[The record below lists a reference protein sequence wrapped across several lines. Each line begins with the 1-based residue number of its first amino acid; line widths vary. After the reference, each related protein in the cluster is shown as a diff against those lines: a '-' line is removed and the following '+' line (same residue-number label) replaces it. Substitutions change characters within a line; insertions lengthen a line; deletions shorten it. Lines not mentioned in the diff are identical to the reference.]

1 MRMFGQDSRFR
12 KAKGISLN
20 KFAVHTGHNKI
31 EFIPRIRNSSHY
43 TLHFGVRPDILDLH
57 ETWRDRDG
65 DKHKTLFAMRLSDL
79 PDLLTKLGHGT
90 AKSLSGVFRKLR
102 LGWMGHHKIGL
113 VLGLFPTD
121 QEVETIGKLDK
132 RKRLVL
138 SEQALEA
145 NIRIPEFLE
154 DIFNEPDGPFT
165 LISMKRGKAKQIGFG
180 YKVTLPTGEPR
191 LFWVKQSDILAV
203 MHHLE
208 NQFVQ
213 AVSKYAI
220 PPECYSQYGL

>member
-1 MRMFGQDSRFR
+1 MFTPR
-12 KAKGISLN
+12 N
-20 KFAVHTGHNKI
+20 KNG
-31 EFIPRIRNSSHY
+31 SHY
-43 TLHFGVRPDILDLH
+43 TLHFGVRPGILDLH
-57 ETWRDRDG
+57 ETWRDQDG

-79 PDLLTKLGHGT
+79 PNLLIERGHGA
-90 AKSLSGVFRKLR
+90 AKSLPGIIRKLR

-113 VLGLFPTD
+113 VLGSFPSD
-121 QEVETIGKLDK
+121 QEVGTIGKLDK

-154 DIFNEPDGPFT
+154 DIFTEPDGPFT

-180 YKVTLPTGEPR
+180 YKGTLCTGKPR
-191 LFWVKQSDILAV
+191 LFWVKKSDMLA
-203 MHHLE
+203 MSHYLE

-213 AVSKYAI
+213 AASKYAI